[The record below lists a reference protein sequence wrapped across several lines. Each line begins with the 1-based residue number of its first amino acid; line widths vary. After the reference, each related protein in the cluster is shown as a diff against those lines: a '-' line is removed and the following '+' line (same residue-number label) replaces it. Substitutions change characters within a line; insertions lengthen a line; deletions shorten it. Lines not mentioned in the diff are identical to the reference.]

1 MPSAFIVFSNQ
12 NRNQVK
18 QDKPN
23 ASFGDIGREL
33 GKRWNALTDEEKAKY
48 VGKTA
53 TRRRKSK
60 KSLPTEEAV
69 ETAVEEP
76 INMDAADKP
85 MDDVVDKPMADKPMA
100 DKPMA
105 DKPMA
110 ATKKPQTRKRRGG
123 PSSFIKFSNEKREE
137 VKRQYPKATFG
148 ELGKR
153 LGKMWRALSDEEKQ
167 KYSSK

>member
-76 INMDAADKP
+76 INMDVVDKP
-85 MDDVVDKPMADKPMA
+85 MDDVVDKPMDVAT

-137 VKRQYPKATFG
+137 VKRQFPKATFG

-153 LGKMWRALSDEEKQ
+153 LGQMWRALSDEEKQ

>member
-12 NRNQVK
+12 NRDQVK

-60 KSLPTEEAV
+60 KTLPSEA
-69 ETAVEEP
+69 EPEEP
-76 INMDAADKP
+76 INMDVEDKPVEDKP
-85 MDDVVDKPMADKPMA
+85 MNVVEKPMADKPM
-100 DKPMA
+100 
-105 DKPMA
+105 

-137 VKRQYPKATFG
+137 VKRQFPKATFG

-167 KYSSK
+167 KYCK

>member
-12 NRNQVK
+12 NRDQVK

-60 KSLPTEEAV
+60 KSLPTEE
-69 ETAVEEP
+69 EPEEP
-76 INMDAADKP
+76 INMDA
-85 MDDVVDKPMADKPMA
+85 VDKLMADKPMA
-100 DKPMA
+100 DKPMEA
-105 DKPMA
+105 VDKLMEDKPMVDKPMA
-110 ATKKPQTRKRRGG
+110 TKKPKTRKRRGG

-137 VKRQYPKATFG
+137 VKRQFPKATFG

-167 KYSSK
+167 KYSK

>member
-12 NRNQVK
+12 NRDQVK

-33 GKRWNALTDEEKAKY
+33 GKRWNALTEEEKAKY
-48 VGKTA
+48 NSKTA

-60 KSLPTEEAV
+60 KTLPSEA
-69 ETAVEEP
+69 EPDEPEEP
-76 INMDAADKP
+76 INMDAVDKPMVDKPMEDKP
-85 MDDVVDKPMADKPMA
+85 MDVLEKPMADKPM
-100 DKPMA
+100 
-105 DKPMA
+105 

-137 VKRQYPKATFG
+137 VKRQFPKATFG

-167 KYSSK
+167 KYCK